1 MGHIGRREIYKI
13 FIKIPRFFIKFY
25 VFGELLRF
33 LVLYTI
39 YIEMVKD
46 VPINP
51 RWARRVFDGYYI
63 LYI

>member
-1 MGHIGRREIYKI
+1 MWYIGRREIYKI

-39 YIEMVKD
+39 YIEMVKG
-46 VPINP
+46 VLIYIG
-51 RWARRVFDGYYI
+51 WANKYGESRSID
-63 LYI
+63 